1 MPYNT
6 DIPPN
11 PQQNYIIMTELE
23 TKIWNTV
30 HNWCDEQSSEI
41 PDQNRRYLMD
51 EIKALV
57 LLHVSKSVKIA
68 LLQQLEELSDHLPC
82 QVYTKKVIEI
92 KSNFND
98 R

>member
-1 MPYNT
+1 
-6 DIPPN
+6 
-11 PQQNYIIMTELE
+11 MTELE

-30 HNWCDEQSSEI
+30 HNWCDGQSSEI

-57 LLHVSKSVKIA
+57 LLHVSKSVKNA